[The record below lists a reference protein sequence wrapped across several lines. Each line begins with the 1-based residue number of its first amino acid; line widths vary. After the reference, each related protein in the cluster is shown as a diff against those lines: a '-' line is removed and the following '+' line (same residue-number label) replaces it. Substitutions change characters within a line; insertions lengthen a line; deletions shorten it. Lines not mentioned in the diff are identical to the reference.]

1 VSACALGN
9 QRYGTPWTI
18 TTTNDC
24 WVGIG
29 VMFVSLVGLMLF
41 TSSLL
46 GTLREAGF
54 LRPSPRPHSDSAM
67 RQEGRK
73 DDDQVTHDR
82 EGCGRCGGA
91 IGPRHGYVFATP
103 AGLAL
108 YCTRCAVHHHPI
120 VRKAMQTALV
130 VGTIL
135 TAINQTDAL
144 LTHHVTVALLWKIPL
159 TYVVPYLVSTYGALS
174 ISRQRLQQSRR

>member
-1 VSACALGN
+1 MTAIQTRLHKGYCGIGVTMITFLIGARLAVSACALGN

-82 EGCGRCGGA
+82 EGCGRCGG
-91 IGPRHGYVFATP
+91 RHRAEARLCVCDARW
-103 AGLAL
+103 AG
-108 YCTRCAVHHHPI
+108 AVLHP
-120 VRKAMQTALV
+120 L
-130 VGTIL
+130 
-135 TAINQTDAL
+135 
-144 LTHHVTVALLWKIPL
+144 
-159 TYVVPYLVSTYGALS
+159 
-174 ISRQRLQQSRR
+174 RRAPSPNRP